1 MAKIKK
7 YQIEATIAALEK
19 ELNENQIKL
28 SGFISLKNE
37 GVIMLM
43 YRDENGDSYPTTIDE
58 RISALDET
66 IATIKTH
73 LDLFKELIETQ
84 YC

>member
-28 SGFISLKNE
+28 SGFITLKSE
-37 GVIMLM
+37 GVYMLT
-43 YRDENGDSYPTTIDE
+43 YRDEVGDSYASIDE

>member
-7 YQIEATIAALEK
+7 YQIEATIEALEK

-28 SGFISLKNE
+28 SGFITLKAE
-37 GVIMLM
+37 GVYMLR
-43 YRDENGDSYPTTIDE
+43 YRDEVDDSYASIDE
-58 RISALDET
+58 RISAIDET
-66 IATIKTH
+66 IAITKTH
-73 LDLFKELIETQ
+73 LDLFKKLLENQ

>member
-1 MAKIKK
+1 MAKIKR
-7 YQIEATIAALEK
+7 YQIEATIAELEK

-28 SGFISLKNE
+28 SGFISLKAE
-37 GVIMLM
+37 GVYMLT
-43 YRDENGDSYPTTIDE
+43 YRDEVGDSYASIDE

-73 LDLFKELIETQ
+73 LELFKKLLEAQ